1 MFHELYNSIPHS
13 DFRVPADYQPLV
25 FSSDISAGARQQH
38 KQTLDAAVCLN
49 ELESFDHMRQVWDLL
64 GQSGELSNAEQ
75 RILNA
80 KAHELFGYQ
89 NVERDVLAIDLAR
102 FDDLDDLDPLKRFVS
117 ALTLRV
123 SAHGSINNTPVGY
136 YKHFYAEA
144 GLLPDRA
151 DQLDGKLFTREGEMS
166 WETVDNIVYLFR
178 GEPE

>member
-13 DFRVPADYQPLV
+13 DFRVPPHYQPLV
-25 FSSDISAGARQQH
+25 FSGDISAGARQQH
-38 KQTLDAAVCLN
+38 KTTLDSAVCLS
-49 ELESFDHMRQVWDLL
+49 ELEAFDHMRQVWDLL
-64 GQSGELSNAEQ
+64 GQSGELSAQEQ

-89 NVERDVLAIDLAR
+89 NLDRDALAIDLAK
-102 FDDLDDLDPLKRFVS
+102 FDGLDELDPLRRFVS

-123 SAHGSINNTPVGY
+123 SAHSTINNTPAGY

-144 GLLPDRA
+144 GMLPDRA
-151 DQLDGKLFTREGEMS
+151 DRLDQNFFSQAPGMT
-166 WETVDNIVYLFR
+166 WETADNIVYLFR